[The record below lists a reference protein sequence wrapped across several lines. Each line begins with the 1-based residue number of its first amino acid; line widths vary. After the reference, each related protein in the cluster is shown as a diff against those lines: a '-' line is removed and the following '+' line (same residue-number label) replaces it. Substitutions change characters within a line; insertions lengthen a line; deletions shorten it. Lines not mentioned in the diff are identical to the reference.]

1 MFFAIIPQFMFVS
14 YRSIGLLGTYP
25 TIPEGEYFYLIFL
38 ILTRK
43 VWIIFLSNI
52 SNNSFSLFILFF
64 ACMLICVQL
73 YVSMTDSL
81 QLHELQ
87 HARLLC
93 PSLFPRVCSNSC
105 PLSWWCYL
113 TISSSASPFFCL
125 HHHLGF
131 IKYVLTV
138 LHSLYFSHSLIF
150 FNTPRCVLMRGPLKL
165 AATFVGYP

>member
-1 MFFAIIPQFMFVS
+1 MFVS
-14 YRSIGLLGTYP
+14 YRRIGLLGTYP

-64 ACMLICVQL
+64 ACMLSCVQL
-73 YVSMTDSL
+73 YVPMTDSL

-113 TISSSASPFFCL
+113 TISFSAARFSFAFNFSQHQGNCIITIFKKFVRIYVIAQNMI
-125 HHHLGF
+125 HLWEWP
-131 IKYVLTV
+131 
-138 LHSLYFSHSLIF
+138 IF
-150 FNTPRCVLMRGPLKL
+150 T
-165 AATFVGYP
+165 

>member
-1 MFFAIIPQFMFVS
+1 MFVS
-14 YRSIGLLGTYP
+14 YRRIGLLGTYP

-64 ACMLICVQL
+64 ACMLSCVQL
-73 YVSMTDSL
+73 YVPMTDSL

-93 PSLFPRVCSNSC
+93 PSLFPRVCSNSW
-105 PLSWWCYL
+105 PLSRWCYL
-113 TISSSASPFFCL
+113 NISSSATPFSSCSQF
-125 HHHLGF
+125 
-131 IKYVLTV
+131 
-138 LHSLYFSHSLIF
+138 FSASRSFLKCQLFASGDQSTGASAHQSFQWIF
-150 FNTPRCVLMRGPLKL
+150 RVDFL
-165 AATFVGYP
+165 